1 MVVLAIVP
9 DESVQLL
16 VAVTARGLV
25 PLLLTTT
32 LGGKHVGAPA
42 GGTTVMLNP
51 WLAANPLESVACTVK
66 LKDSRRHRRSRERSR
81 GTQSYPRSRG

>member
-66 LKDSRRHRRSRERSR
+66 LKIPAATGVPASAPVVLKVIPGGR
-81 GTQSYPRSRG
+81 G

>member
-1 MVVLAIVP
+1 M
-9 DESVQLL
+9 
-16 VAVTARGLV
+16 

-51 WLAANPLESVACTVK
+51 WLAAKSVGVRGFAPVK
-66 LKDSRRHRRSRERSR
+66 LKIPAATGVPASAPVVLKVIPGAEADWPA
-81 GTQSYPRSRG
+81 Q